1 MNIMAEYID
10 LISVVCSIL
19 VSVITIGISVYKVIK
34 NGKKND
40 KTNKLLDLI
49 SAIPALVIKAEEIY
63 GVGKGAAKLDYVL
76 TKLKLQA
83 VTMSVEVSD
92 DFLTQEI
99 ENIVEATKT
108 VNAKTNNTGTG
119 VTLIKKV

>member
-1 MNIMAEYID
+1 MAEYID
-10 LISVVCSIL
+10 LISVACSIL

-49 SAIPALVIKAEEIY
+49 SAIPSLVIKAEEIY

-92 DFLTQEI
+92 EFLTHEI
-99 ENIVEATKT
+99 ENIVQATKT
-108 VNAKTNNTGTG
+108 VNTKDSNTNTG